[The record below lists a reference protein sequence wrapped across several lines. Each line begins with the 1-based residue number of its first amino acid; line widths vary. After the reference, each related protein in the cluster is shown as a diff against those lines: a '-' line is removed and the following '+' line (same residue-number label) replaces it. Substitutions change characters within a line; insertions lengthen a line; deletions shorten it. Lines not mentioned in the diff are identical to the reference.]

1 MDLRNLF
8 SMAFRAFTRSGLCDR
23 MGGGRIASASVL
35 RHGQPDDRAA
45 GDAGVGRLAHV
56 RKAQGTEPMK
66 VSQEGVD
73 LIKHFEGCYLNAY
86 LCPAGVWTVGYG
98 HTKGV
103 KEGDAIEQEA
113 AEAFL
118 IEDLE
123 SFEQAVTRLV
133 EVPLTQQQFDALV
146 SWTFNLGAGNLAEST
161 LLRKLN
167 NYQYAE
173 VPEQMMRWVKAGGQ
187 VLDGLVRRRAAEAAL
202 FQNKDWREA

>member
-1 MDLRNLF
+1 MR
-8 SMAFRAFTRSGLCDR
+8 T
-23 MGGGRIASASVL
+23 GR
-35 RHGQPDDRAA
+35 D
-45 GDAGVGRLAHV
+45 GV
-56 RKAQGTEPMK
+56 E
-66 VSQEGVD
+66 
-73 LIKHFEGCYLNAY
+73 LIRHFEGCRFDAY
-86 LCPAGVWTVGYG
+86 LCPAGVWTIGYG
-98 HTKGV
+98 HTADV
-103 KEGDAIEQEA
+103 KEGDSIDQEA

-123 SFEQAVTRLV
+123 KFEQAVMRLV

-173 VPEQMMRWVKAGGQ
+173 VPEQMMRWVRAGGQ

-202 FQNKDWREA
+202 FQNKNWREA

>member
-1 MDLRNLF
+1 M
-8 SMAFRAFTRSGLCDR
+8 
-23 MGGGRIASASVL
+23 RI
-35 RHGQPDDRAA
+35 
-45 GDAGVGRLAHV
+45 
-56 RKAQGTEPMK
+56 
-66 VSQEGVD
+66 SQEGVD
-73 LIKHFEGCYLNAY
+73 LIKHFEGCYLDAY

-173 VPEQMMRWVKAGGQ
+173 VPEQMMRWVRAGGQ
-187 VLDGLVRRRAAEAAL
+187 VLDGLVKRRAAEAAL

>member
-1 MDLRNLF
+1 MR
-8 SMAFRAFTRSGLCDR
+8 T
-23 MGGGRIASASVL
+23 GR
-35 RHGQPDDRAA
+35 D
-45 GDAGVGRLAHV
+45 GV
-56 RKAQGTEPMK
+56 E
-66 VSQEGVD
+66 
-73 LIKHFEGCYLNAY
+73 LIRHFEGCRFDAY
-86 LCPAGVWTVGYG
+86 LCPAGVWTIGYG
-98 HTKGV
+98 HTADV
-103 KEGDAIEQEA
+103 KEGDSIDQEA

-123 SFEQAVTRLV
+123 KFEQAVTRLV

>member
-1 MDLRNLF
+1 M
-8 SMAFRAFTRSGLCDR
+8 
-23 MGGGRIASASVL
+23 RI
-35 RHGQPDDRAA
+35 
-45 GDAGVGRLAHV
+45 
-56 RKAQGTEPMK
+56 
-66 VSQEGVD
+66 SQEGVD
-73 LIKHFEGCYLNAY
+73 LIKHFEGCYLDAY

-173 VPEQMMRWVKAGGQ
+173 VPEQMMRWVRAGGQ

>member
-1 MDLRNLF
+1 MR
-8 SMAFRAFTRSGLCDR
+8 T
-23 MGGGRIASASVL
+23 GRDGI
-35 RHGQPDDRAA
+35 
-45 GDAGVGRLAHV
+45 
-56 RKAQGTEPMK
+56 E
-66 VSQEGVD
+66 
-73 LIKHFEGCYLNAY
+73 LIRHFEGCRFDAY
-86 LCPAGVWTVGYG
+86 LCPAGVWTIGYG
-98 HTKGV
+98 HTADV
-103 KEGDAIEQEA
+103 KEGDSIDQEA

-123 SFEQAVTRLV
+123 TFERDVTNFV
-133 EVPLTQQQFDALV
+133 KVPLTQQQFDALV

-173 VPEQMMRWVKAGGQ
+173 VPEQMMRWVRAGGQ

>member
-1 MDLRNLF
+1 MR
-8 SMAFRAFTRSGLCDR
+8 TG
-23 MGGGRIASASVL
+23 
-35 RHGQPDDRAA
+35 P
-45 GDAGVGRLAHV
+45 
-56 RKAQGTEPMK
+56 QGIE
-66 VSQEGVD
+66 
-73 LIKHFEGCYLNAY
+73 LIRHFEGCRFDAY
-86 LCPAGVWTVGYG
+86 LCPAGVWTIGYG
-98 HTKGV
+98 HTADV
-103 KEGDAIEQEA
+103 KEGDSIDQEA

-123 SFEQAVTRLV
+123 KFEQAVTRLV

-173 VPEQMMRWVKAGGQ
+173 VPEQMMRWVRAGGQ

>member
-1 MDLRNLF
+1 M
-8 SMAFRAFTRSGLCDR
+8 
-23 MGGGRIASASVL
+23 RI
-35 RHGQPDDRAA
+35 
-45 GDAGVGRLAHV
+45 
-56 RKAQGTEPMK
+56 
-66 VSQEGVD
+66 SQEGVN
-73 LIKHFEGCYLNAY
+73 LIKHFEGCRLEAY
-86 LCPAGVWTVGYG
+86 KCPAGVWTIGYG

-173 VPEQMMRWVKAGGQ
+173 VPEQMMRWVRAGGK

>member
-1 MDLRNLF
+1 
-8 SMAFRAFTRSGLCDR
+8 
-23 MGGGRIASASVL
+23 
-35 RHGQPDDRAA
+35 
-45 GDAGVGRLAHV
+45 
-56 RKAQGTEPMK
+56 MK
-66 VSQEGVD
+66 ISQEGVN
-73 LIKHFEGCYLNAY
+73 LIKHFEGCRLEAY
-86 LCPAGVWTVGYG
+86 KCPAGVWTIGYG

-123 SFEQAVTRLV
+123 AFEQAVARLV
-133 EVPLTQQQFDALV
+133 KVPITQQQFDALV
-146 SWTFNLGAGNLAEST
+146 SFTFNLGAGNLERST
-161 LLRKLN
+161 LLEKLN
-167 NYQYAE
+167 GYQYIE

>member
-1 MDLRNLF
+1 MR
-8 SMAFRAFTRSGLCDR
+8 T
-23 MGGGRIASASVL
+23 GR
-35 RHGQPDDRAA
+35 D
-45 GDAGVGRLAHV
+45 GV
-56 RKAQGTEPMK
+56 E
-66 VSQEGVD
+66 
-73 LIKHFEGCYLNAY
+73 LIRHFEGCRFDAY
-86 LCPAGVWTVGYG
+86 LCPAGVWTIGYG
-98 HTKGV
+98 HTADV
-103 KEGDAIEQEA
+103 KEGDSIDQEA

-123 SFEQAVTRLV
+123 KFEQAVTRLV

-187 VLDGLVRRRAAEAAL
+187 VLDGLVKRRAAEAAL
-202 FQNKDWREA
+202 FQNKNWREA

>member
-1 MDLRNLF
+1 M
-8 SMAFRAFTRSGLCDR
+8 
-23 MGGGRIASASVL
+23 RI
-35 RHGQPDDRAA
+35 
-45 GDAGVGRLAHV
+45 
-56 RKAQGTEPMK
+56 
-66 VSQEGVD
+66 SQEGVN
-73 LIKHFEGCYLNAY
+73 LIKHFEGCRLEAY
-86 LCPAGVWTVGYG
+86 KCPAGVWTIGYG

-103 KEGDAIEQEA
+103 KEGEAIEQEA

-123 SFEQAVTRLV
+123 AFEQAVARLV
-133 EVPLTQQQFDALV
+133 KVPVTQQQFDALV

>member
-1 MDLRNLF
+1 MR
-8 SMAFRAFTRSGLCDR
+8 T
-23 MGGGRIASASVL
+23 GR
-35 RHGQPDDRAA
+35 D
-45 GDAGVGRLAHV
+45 GV
-56 RKAQGTEPMK
+56 E
-66 VSQEGVD
+66 
-73 LIKHFEGCYLNAY
+73 LIRHFEGCRFDAY
-86 LCPAGVWTVGYG
+86 LCPAGVWTIGYG
-98 HTKGV
+98 HTADV
-103 KEGDAIEQEA
+103 KEGDSIDQEA

-123 SFEQAVTRLV
+123 KFEQAVMRLV

-173 VPEQMMRWVKAGGQ
+173 VPEQMMRWVRAGGQ
-187 VLDGLVRRRAAEAAL
+187 VLEGLVRRRAAEAAL

>member
-1 MDLRNLF
+1 MR
-8 SMAFRAFTRSGLCDR
+8 T
-23 MGGGRIASASVL
+23 GR
-35 RHGQPDDRAA
+35 D
-45 GDAGVGRLAHV
+45 GV
-56 RKAQGTEPMK
+56 E
-66 VSQEGVD
+66 
-73 LIKHFEGCYLNAY
+73 LIRHFEGCRFDAY
-86 LCPAGVWTVGYG
+86 LCPAGVWTIGYG
-98 HTKGV
+98 HTADV
-103 KEGDAIEQEA
+103 KEGDSIDQEA

-123 SFEQAVTRLV
+123 KFEQAVMRLV

-187 VLDGLVRRRAAEAAL
+187 VLDGLVKRRAAEAAL

>member
-1 MDLRNLF
+1 
-8 SMAFRAFTRSGLCDR
+8 
-23 MGGGRIASASVL
+23 
-35 RHGQPDDRAA
+35 
-45 GDAGVGRLAHV
+45 
-56 RKAQGTEPMK
+56 MK
-66 VSQEGVD
+66 ISQEGVN
-73 LIKHFEGCYLNAY
+73 LIKHFEGCRLEAY
-86 LCPAGVWTVGYG
+86 KCPAGVWTIGYG

-123 SFEQAVTRLV
+123 AFEQAVARLV
-133 EVPLTQQQFDALV
+133 KVPITQQQFDALV
-146 SWTFNLGAGNLAEST
+146 SFTFNLGAGNLAAST

-167 NYQYAE
+167 NYQYIE

-187 VLDGLVRRRAAEAAL
+187 VLDGLVKRRAAEAAL

>member
-1 MDLRNLF
+1 MR
-8 SMAFRAFTRSGLCDR
+8 TG
-23 MGGGRIASASVL
+23 
-35 RHGQPDDRAA
+35 P
-45 GDAGVGRLAHV
+45 
-56 RKAQGTEPMK
+56 QGIE
-66 VSQEGVD
+66 
-73 LIKHFEGCYLNAY
+73 LIRHFEGCRLDAY
-86 LCPAGVWTVGYG
+86 LCPAGVWTIGYG
-98 HTKGV
+98 HTANV
-103 KEGDAIEQEA
+103 KEGDSIDQEA

-123 SFEQAVTRLV
+123 NFEQAVTRMV

-167 NYQYAE
+167 NYQYVD
-173 VPEQMMRWVKAGGQ
+173 VPEQIMRWVRAGGQ

>member
-1 MDLRNLF
+1 M
-8 SMAFRAFTRSGLCDR
+8 
-23 MGGGRIASASVL
+23 RI
-35 RHGQPDDRAA
+35 
-45 GDAGVGRLAHV
+45 
-56 RKAQGTEPMK
+56 
-66 VSQEGVD
+66 SQEGVN
-73 LIKHFEGCYLNAY
+73 LIKHFEGCRLEAY
-86 LCPAGVWTVGYG
+86 KCPAGVWTIGYG

-146 SWTFNLGAGNLAEST
+146 SWIFNLGAGNLAEST

-173 VPEQMMRWVKAGGQ
+173 VPEQMMRWVRAGGQ
-187 VLDGLVRRRAAEAAL
+187 VLDGLVKRRAAEAAL

>member
-1 MDLRNLF
+1 MR
-8 SMAFRAFTRSGLCDR
+8 T
-23 MGGGRIASASVL
+23 GR
-35 RHGQPDDRAA
+35 D
-45 GDAGVGRLAHV
+45 GV
-56 RKAQGTEPMK
+56 E
-66 VSQEGVD
+66 
-73 LIKHFEGCYLNAY
+73 LIRHFEGCRFDAY
-86 LCPAGVWTVGYG
+86 LCPAGVWTIGYG
-98 HTKGV
+98 HTADV
-103 KEGDAIEQEA
+103 KEGDSIDQEA

-123 SFEQAVTRLV
+123 KFEQAVMRLV

-173 VPEQMMRWVKAGGQ
+173 VPEQMMRWVRAGGQ
-187 VLDGLVRRRAAEAAL
+187 VLEGLVKRRAAEAAL

>member
-1 MDLRNLF
+1 MR
-8 SMAFRAFTRSGLCDR
+8 T
-23 MGGGRIASASVL
+23 GR
-35 RHGQPDDRAA
+35 D
-45 GDAGVGRLAHV
+45 GV
-56 RKAQGTEPMK
+56 E
-66 VSQEGVD
+66 
-73 LIKHFEGCYLNAY
+73 LIRHFEGCRFDAY
-86 LCPAGVWTVGYG
+86 LCPAGVWTIGYG
-98 HTKGV
+98 HTADV
-103 KEGDAIEQEA
+103 KEGDSIDQEA

-123 SFEQAVTRLV
+123 KFEQAVTRLV

-173 VPEQMMRWVKAGGQ
+173 VPEQMMRWVRAGGK

>member
-1 MDLRNLF
+1 MR
-8 SMAFRAFTRSGLCDR
+8 T
-23 MGGGRIASASVL
+23 GR
-35 RHGQPDDRAA
+35 D
-45 GDAGVGRLAHV
+45 GV
-56 RKAQGTEPMK
+56 E
-66 VSQEGVD
+66 
-73 LIKHFEGCYLNAY
+73 LIRHFEGCRFDAY
-86 LCPAGVWTVGYG
+86 LCPAGVWTIGYG
-98 HTKGV
+98 HTADV
-103 KEGDAIEQEA
+103 KEGDSIDQEA

-123 SFEQAVTRLV
+123 KFEQAVTRLV
-133 EVPLTQQQFDALV
+133 DVPLTQQQFDALV

>member
-1 MDLRNLF
+1 MR
-8 SMAFRAFTRSGLCDR
+8 TG
-23 MGGGRIASASVL
+23 
-35 RHGQPDDRAA
+35 P
-45 GDAGVGRLAHV
+45 
-56 RKAQGTEPMK
+56 QGIE
-66 VSQEGVD
+66 
-73 LIKHFEGCYLNAY
+73 LIRHFEGCRLDAY
-86 LCPAGVWTVGYG
+86 LCPAGVWTIGYG
-98 HTKGV
+98 HTANV
-103 KEGDAIEQEA
+103 KEGDNIDQEA

-123 SFEQAVTRLV
+123 NFEQAVTRMV

-167 NYQYAE
+167 NYQYVD
-173 VPEQMMRWVKAGGQ
+173 VPEQMMRWVRAGGQ

>member
-1 MDLRNLF
+1 MR
-8 SMAFRAFTRSGLCDR
+8 TG
-23 MGGGRIASASVL
+23 
-35 RHGQPDDRAA
+35 P
-45 GDAGVGRLAHV
+45 
-56 RKAQGTEPMK
+56 QGIE
-66 VSQEGVD
+66 
-73 LIKHFEGCYLNAY
+73 LIRHFEGCCLDAY
-86 LCPAGVWTVGYG
+86 LCPAGVWTIGYG
-98 HTKGV
+98 HTADV
-103 KEGDAIEQEA
+103 KEGDSIDQEA

-123 SFEQAVTRLV
+123 KFEQAVTRLV

-173 VPEQMMRWVKAGGQ
+173 VPEQMMRWVRAGGQ
-187 VLDGLVRRRAAEAAL
+187 VLEGLVRRRAAEAAL